1 MKNSRGRES
10 DRMRKNSLIFYRVLT
25 SILNYPFKSMPGKIN
40 TSQGS
45 HAFSTL
51 FKPAMNGTNTIKPTM
66 MLIILLQ
73 KQFRAIS
80 STYSIQ
86 T

>member
-1 MKNSRGRES
+1 
-10 DRMRKNSLIFYRVLT
+10 MRKNSLTYYKAQT

-51 FKPAMNGTNTIKPTM
+51 FKLATNGTNTIKPTM